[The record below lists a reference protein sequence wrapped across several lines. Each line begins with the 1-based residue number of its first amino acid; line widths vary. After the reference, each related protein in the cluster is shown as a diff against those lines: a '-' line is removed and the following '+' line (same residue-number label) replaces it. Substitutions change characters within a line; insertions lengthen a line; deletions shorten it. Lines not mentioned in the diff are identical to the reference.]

1 MDTTPTEID
10 DLGQPETVGPL
21 NPGLNGH
28 EGPLDEAG
36 ARKLLERA
44 SGMSGMWTL
53 AVVLVIAATSL
64 YLLERLEPVLR
75 PLLIAILLCYLFLPL
90 YNRLRRRV
98 GPVLS
103 FLVVAISFTIGL
115 QMVARMVY
123 NDVVRLNQNLPHY
136 QEREAELENRFR
148 ELSKPYTPRFQ
159 RPASD
164 DLNVESGTSLASELS
179 QRLVRGT
186 ASAFVSIFF
195 ESIVI
200 AFYMIFLLQSASK
213 LPHRID
219 VSFSSERA
227 RGIREV
233 VETINKS
240 ISKYLIVKVK
250 ASLLVAIPIGLTC
263 WAFGVTGAVTWGV
276 LTFFGNFLPYIGP
289 LVAVVPPIVIA
300 MLEFHTFWPP
310 LIFILI
316 LLTIHGVTSNVIE
329 PAMTGRVLGL
339 NPLVVLIG
347 LAFWSL
353 LWGFVGM
360 VLAVPLTVI
369 FKIILEHTPA
379 TRPFAI
385 LISEQE

>member
-1 MDTTPTEID
+1 M
-10 DLGQPETVGPL
+10 
-21 NPGLNGH
+21 
-28 EGPLDEAG
+28 
-36 ARKLLERA
+36 
-44 SGMSGMWTL
+44 
-53 AVVLVIAATSL
+53 
-64 YLLERLEPVLR
+64 
-75 PLLIAILLCYLFLPL
+75 
-90 YNRLRRRV
+90 
-98 GPVLS
+98 
-103 FLVVAISFTIGL
+103 
-115 QMVARMVY
+115 
-123 NDVVRLNQNLPHY
+123 
-136 QEREAELENRFR
+136 
-148 ELSKPYTPRFQ
+148 
-159 RPASD
+159 
-164 DLNVESGTSLASELS
+164 
-179 QRLVRGT
+179 
-186 ASAFVSIFF
+186 
-195 ESIVI
+195 
-200 AFYMIFLLQSASK
+200 
-213 LPHRID
+213 
-219 VSFSSERA
+219 
-227 RGIREV
+227 
-233 VETINKS
+233 
-240 ISKYLIVKVK
+240 KVK

-300 MLEFHTFWPP
+300 LLEFHTFWPP

-385 LISEQE
+385 LILEQE

>member
-1 MDTTPTEID
+1 MDTSPIEVNDHGTS
-10 DLGQPETVGPL
+10 ETAEPL
-21 NPGLNGH
+21 NPGPNCDV
-28 EGPLDEAG
+28 GPVEAAG
-36 ARKLLERA
+36 AAGLLERA
-44 SGMSGMWTL
+44 SSLGGLGTL
-53 AVVLVIAATSL
+53 AVVLIIAATSL

-75 PLLIAILLCYLFLPL
+75 PLLIAVLLCYLFLPL
-90 YNRLRRRV
+90 YNRLRRKV
-98 GPVLS
+98 GPVIS
-103 FLVVAISFTIGL
+103 FLVVAVGFTIGL
-115 QMVARMVY
+115 QMVTRMVY
-123 NDVVRLNQNLPHY
+123 NDVVRINQNLPRY
-136 QEREAELENRFR
+136 QERTAELENRFR
-148 ELSKPYTPRFQ
+148 ELSKPFTPRFQ
-159 RPASD
+159 RPVNENGEIEPGD
-164 DLNVESGTSLASELS
+164 SLASDLS
-179 QRLVRGT
+179 RRLVRGA

-227 RGIREV
+227 RGIRDV

-240 ISKYLIVKVK
+240 ISEYLVVKVK

-276 LTFFGNFLPYIGP
+276 ITFFGNFLPYIGP
-289 LVAVVPPIVIA
+289 MVAVVPPIVIA
-300 MLEFHTFWPP
+300 LLEFHDLWPP

-316 LLTIHGVTSNVIE
+316 VLTIHGVTSNVIE
-329 PAMTGRVLGL
+329 PAMTGKVLGL

-360 VLAVPLTVI
+360 ILAVPLTVI